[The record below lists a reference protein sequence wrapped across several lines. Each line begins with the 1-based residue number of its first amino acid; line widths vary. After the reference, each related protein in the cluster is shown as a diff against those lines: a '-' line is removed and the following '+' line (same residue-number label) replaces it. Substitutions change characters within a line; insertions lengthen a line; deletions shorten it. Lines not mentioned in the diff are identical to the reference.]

1 MSARRACRGP
11 CARGHGRLIS
21 LHPII
26 YLSSTSLPTRD
37 EGPLLRCSVVAQLR
51 QCTGV
56 RERVPGRTS
65 TPTCLSTE
73 SEYQVGLL
81 LLLVSRQTSHF
92 LRSASRALRDQVV
105 VSPLRSSALASQGDL
120 RCRALRT
127 SQGVFCCVS
136 PPRMQGPVCQRP
148 RTPNISSPHHL
159 SIIHISPDSG

>member
-1 MSARRACRGP
+1 MRCGPPRGYSAVSARRACRGP

-65 TPTCLSTE
+65 TRTCFSTE

-105 VSPLRSSALASQGDL
+105 VSPLRSSALASLDLLASIRVSSLLAVATVGDIYGARSTL
-120 RCRALRT
+120 
-127 SQGVFCCVS
+127 
-136 PPRMQGPVCQRP
+136 
-148 RTPNISSPHHL
+148 
-159 SIIHISPDSG
+159 